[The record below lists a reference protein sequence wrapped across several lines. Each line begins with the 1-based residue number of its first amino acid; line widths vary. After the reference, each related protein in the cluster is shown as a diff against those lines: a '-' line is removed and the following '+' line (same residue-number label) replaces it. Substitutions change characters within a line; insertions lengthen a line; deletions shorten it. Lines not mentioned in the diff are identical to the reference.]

1 MKLLIAVVFLL
12 GSLPAA
18 AACPNIGLANIPV
31 TFVTAKG
38 RRAYTVERAASPAEQ
53 ECGLMYR
60 KTMPR
65 NIGMIFPFD
74 PPKLATFW
82 MENTVLALDL
92 VFVDPDNR
100 VLSIAQGKPF
110 SRDIL
115 DSRGVAAVV
124 IELNIGEA
132 KRIGLKP
139 GDKVELGAQ
148 R

>member
-1 MKLLIAVVFLL
+1 MKLLIAAALLL
-12 GSLPAA
+12 GAMPAA
-18 AACPNIGLANIPV
+18 AVCPNVGLKTVPV

-38 RRAYTVERAASPAEQ
+38 HKAYALELAASRAEQ

-65 NIGMIFPFD
+65 HVGMIFPFD
-74 PPKLATFW
+74 PPKPATFW

-92 VFVDPDNR
+92 VFVGSDNR

-115 DSRGVAAVV
+115 DSRGVTAAV

-132 KRIGLKP
+132 RRIGLKP
-139 GDKVELGAQ
+139 GDKVE